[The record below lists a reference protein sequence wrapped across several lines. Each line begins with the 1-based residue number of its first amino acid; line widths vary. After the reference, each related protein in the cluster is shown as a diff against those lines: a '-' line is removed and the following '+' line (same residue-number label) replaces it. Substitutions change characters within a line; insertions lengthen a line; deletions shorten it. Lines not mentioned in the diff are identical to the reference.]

1 MRLTALIFD
10 LDGVIAD
17 TSDLHFQSWLQV
29 TPEYGLLVDHAL
41 NDRLRSRSR
50 RASLEIILAENGR
63 ELSES
68 ACEDLMA
75 RKNQVYL
82 QLLQGMDAS
91 ALLPGV
97 VPLIE
102 EASAAGLRL
111 AVGSASR
118 NAEAVLRRTGI
129 RDRFDLVV
137 DGNRDLP
144 SKPAPAGNARHA
156 CTRARRRIHKCDEP
170 RQRVALHLRIRVEQ
184 QHVPRRFRR
193 RQPRIVR
200 QSYVSAAHQLAAR
213 GLKSQGAQRQVVA
226 TRKPQ
231 VVG

>member
-1 MRLTALIFD
+1 MDARAMRLTALIFD

-68 ACEDLMA
+68 VCEDLMA

-144 SKPAPAGNARHA
+144 SKPAPDLFLEVARQLATLPDRCLVIEDADVGIRAAQAAGMWSVGVG
-156 CTRARRRIHKCDEP
+156 P
-170 RQRVALHLRIRVEQ
+170 VEQ
-184 QHVPRRFRR
+184 TGQAHVRFDSLEH
-193 RQPRIVR
+193 VTLAD
-200 QSYVSAAHQLAAR
+200 VLAA
-213 GLKSQGAQRQVVA
+213 LAEA
-226 TRKPQ
+226 A
-231 VVG
+231 

>member
-68 ACEDLMA
+68 VCEDLMA

-144 SKPAPAGNARHA
+144 SKPAPDLFLEVARQLATLPDRCLVIEDADVGIRAAQAAGMWSVGVG
-156 CTRARRRIHKCDEP
+156 P
-170 RQRVALHLRIRVEQ
+170 VEQ
-184 QHVPRRFRR
+184 TVQAHVRFDSLEH
-193 RQPRIVR
+193 VTLAD
-200 QSYVSAAHQLAAR
+200 VLAA
-213 GLKSQGAQRQVVA
+213 LAEA
-226 TRKPQ
+226 A
-231 VVG
+231 